1 MGTETPRMHPH
12 TVKGVGG
19 TPGTPNRDPLET
31 LKSHK
36 SGVGPPLNQRG
47 RHPVH
52 EPGIYRFGEVK
63 PYQTAEST
71 DDVDRL
77 GWELR

>member
-1 MGTETPRMHPH
+1 MLVPTPDKPPAPRMGTETPRMHPH

-52 EPGIYRFGEVK
+52 EPGIYRF
-63 PYQTAEST
+63 
-71 DDVDRL
+71 
-77 GWELR
+77 